1 MHLAAADLESRRV
14 WLKGFLEIFNEKER
28 SVPELGIHPAK
39 EQGFQWDGTAREG
52 RTWAV
57 EGCCMFKRRFLW
69 KTFLS
74 CRYAEL
80 KFEEEATARGW
91 SE

>member
-52 RTWAV
+52 RT
-57 EGCCMFKRRFLW
+57 
-69 KTFLS
+69 
-74 CRYAEL
+74 
-80 KFEEEATARGW
+80 
-91 SE
+91 